1 MSSTKQAV
9 ARRFSGFH
17 APHHTPRFDF
27 PSTSCT
33 SPEPRD
39 MDADSFDRSQYM
51 GGFDAEEDPT
61 SGPSKFPPST
71 PEPGPDDIPL
81 VPRYQ
86 NIDGTCNLFQ
96 ELQDVLASGE
106 PLFSDPATALNQFPC
121 DDILLNEDM
130 ESNFGI
136 ELPAETFLCL
146 LTYPWP
152 TKAHFLTVILFNSPR
167 LPFSDP
173 QKKAILDWA
182 KELVKKIVGDPT
194 KKVVSPFG
202 NVFYINDVAKAIA
215 KDYANPLTRFVMQDF
230 PEDSGSGMS
239 QVFHGEKILHE
250 QPSPPSVCLLQ
261 DSSGVYFIPERFFL
275 ASPSVASG
283 SGGRPADTKEL
294 FALGH
299 AAERTEVGFI
309 VGDEKEIIPTS
320 VFRRSYEDIAFR
332 RSELTCGLTESS
344 KKYVL
349 LEPNPWRKKSGGRMV
364 YAVPLVIFMDDVSG
378 NISKQWNKHYVIYM
392 SNANLPREML
402 DQEFCVWFVTS
413 SPHASPMELMHGMK
427 QSILS
432 ATESG
437 IIAWDCQDNE
447 EVMLIHSG
455 NLCTPEGMVNEINNQ
470 FVNAKLSG
478 ATEKM
483 GKKLRKRG
491 ASVPAMKESEV
502 KAALEKELE
511 DLLNRKNLD
520 DVINPL
526 LGMNGMNI
534 HLDTPTE
541 ILHTILLGVVK
552 YFWGQTVYLIE
563 KAKLLDIFQS
573 CLDSINHD
581 TLNAPNTCRR
591 FAQLDLVKHIITGGY
606 WYEQELQKWVCAGPF
621 VLSFL
626 CEHPA
631 QGKLL
636 GIKSNEDPCET
647 NAGNRRLS
655 SQMQWI
661 GRQQH
666 VRKSQPAQ
674 LTQAHKPAYY
684 QGDAFISKHGD
695 KVKLDG
701 NVIFKY
707 PPSTTGFAIGWERV
721 LTTRTK
727 PVIRHELTG
736 KYLLNT
742 YSIHNYAFIRT
753 ALPSVQKVRSRAVQQ
768 VREKKAQH
776 QSNQTPQEVT
786 ASPSIPTMPPPAFDQ
801 SIPKPKQN
809 KRRKGPSQPTSSAMP
824 APSAPEAPSQSNQ
837 SSQQATHPTSSATPA
852 PSLLQAPP
860 PFSPIHTMPT
870 PCCTY
875 PPQGI
880 ITPSQD
886 SPYFTRNCEVQQL
899 YLQHPI
905 PSQLPYNQP
914 PYYST

>member
-1 MSSTKQAV
+1 MPRNSNIAHLVDGKIFWYMPERGTSSVYCLVCPAANGLYRTIDSKHINSHTSSLLHQCHV
-9 ARRFSGFH
+9 KYKTSGCTSLLGFH

-81 VPRYQ
+81 VPLNELWNAISNSRYQ

-136 ELPAETFLCL
+136 ELPDDEGDK
-146 LTYPWP
+146 P
-152 TKAHFLTVILFNSPR
+152 THSNSVKTKHFLTVILFNSPR

-173 QKKAILDWA
+173 QKKAILNWA
-182 KELVKKIVGDPT
+182 KELGAHDVPSLYVLKQRHEQVKKIVGDPT

-250 QPSPPSVCLLQ
+250 QPSPPSVCVNGNVYYVNELLQ

-447 EVMLIHSG
+447 EVMLILYRLFHAGDNPMQAEECSQG
-455 NLCTPEGMVNEINNQ
+455 G
-470 FVNAKLSG
+470 
-478 ATEKM
+478 
-483 GKKLRKRG
+483 
-491 ASVPAMKESEV
+491 
-502 KAALEKELE
+502 
-511 DLLNRKNLD
+511 LNCN
-520 DVINPL
+520 
-526 LGMNGMNI
+526 
-534 HLDTPTE
+534 
-541 ILHTILLGVVK
+541 
-552 YFWGQTVYLIE
+552 
-563 KAKLLDIFQS
+563 
-573 CLDSINHD
+573 
-581 TLNAPNTCRR
+581 R
-591 FAQLDLVKHIITGGY
+591 F
-606 WYEQELQKWVCAGPF
+606 C
-621 VLSFL
+621 
-626 CEHPA
+626 
-631 QGKLL
+631 
-636 GIKSNEDPCET
+636 
-647 NAGNRRLS
+647 
-655 SQMQWI
+655 
-661 GRQQH
+661 
-666 VRKSQPAQ
+666 
-674 LTQAHKPAYY
+674 
-684 QGDAFISKHGD
+684 
-695 KVKLDG
+695 
-701 NVIFKY
+701 
-707 PPSTTGFAIGWERV
+707 
-721 LTTRTK
+721 
-727 PVIRHELTG
+727 
-736 KYLLNT
+736 
-742 YSIHNYAFIRT
+742 
-753 ALPSVQKVRSRAVQQ
+753 
-768 VREKKAQH
+768 
-776 QSNQTPQEVT
+776 
-786 ASPSIPTMPPPAFDQ
+786 
-801 SIPKPKQN
+801 
-809 KRRKGPSQPTSSAMP
+809 
-824 APSAPEAPSQSNQ
+824 
-837 SSQQATHPTSSATPA
+837 
-852 PSLLQAPP
+852 
-860 PFSPIHTMPT
+860 
-870 PCCTY
+870 
-875 PPQGI
+875 
-880 ITPSQD
+880 
-886 SPYFTRNCEVQQL
+886 
-899 YLQHPI
+899 
-905 PSQLPYNQP
+905 
-914 PYYST
+914 